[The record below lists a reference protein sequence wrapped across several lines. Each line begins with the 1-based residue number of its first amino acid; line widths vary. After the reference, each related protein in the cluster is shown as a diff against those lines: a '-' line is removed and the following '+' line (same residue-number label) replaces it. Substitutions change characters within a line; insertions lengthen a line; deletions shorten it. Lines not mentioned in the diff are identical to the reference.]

1 MYTTQKRNGCLISL
15 SLLSAYTE
23 AYNVCSIVVGPPSV
37 SEGEVG
43 GITADEEDAG
53 RTSEDED
60 GVESGHDRQVSFKPF
75 ELYSLSNYFCY

>member
-23 AYNVCSIVVGPPSV
+23 AYNGVGPPSV